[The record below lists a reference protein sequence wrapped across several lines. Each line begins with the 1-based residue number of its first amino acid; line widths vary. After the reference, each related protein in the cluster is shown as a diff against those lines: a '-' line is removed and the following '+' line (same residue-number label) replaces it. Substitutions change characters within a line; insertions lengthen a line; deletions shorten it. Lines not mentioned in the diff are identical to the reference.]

1 MNRRTFLATSAAVAA
16 TATVVATGT
25 AFASTS
31 STSGIVYSA
40 TDEGKWKGKNG
51 SHAPSIHVGG
61 TNVHVMT
68 KHGMSA
74 EHFIVR
80 HTLVG
85 ADGTVL
91 GSQTF
96 TPTDKPASTFTL
108 PAGYKGKLT
117 ATSFCNLHDLWI
129 TETTV

>member
-1 MNRRTFLATSAAVAA
+1 MNRRNFIKTSATVAA
-16 TATVVATGT
+16 TATVVGAGNV
-25 AFASTS
+25 FASTS

-40 TDEGKWKGKNG
+40 SDQGKWKGKDG
-51 SHAPSIHVGG
+51 SHAPTIHVGG
-61 TNVHVMT
+61 SNVHVMT

-74 EHFIVR
+74 EHYIVR
-80 HTLVG
+80 QTLVG

-96 TPTDKPASTFTL
+96 SPTDKPTSTFTL
-108 PAGYKGKLT
+108 PEGYTGKLT